1 MAATEREVKV
11 DMLSLLPT
19 DLCLWQAHSM
29 HSIILDL
36 CLLLISAHE
45 WPSLRQPV
53 AAQFLLANSLQSPHR
68 NWGFATVAGNRAR
81 KYMCTHTHTY
91 NYCCVGCRGT
101 DCVINS
107 IQRAAH
113 NCARLLLASRHRYRL
128 RQWCVRS
135 QLSAGA
141 PAVSLC
147 CWEGRALSNQF
158 LRFIL
163 HSGTNGAWIIKK
175 QGIHAP
181 TCSGQT

>member
-1 MAATEREVKV
+1 
-11 DMLSLLPT
+11 MLSLLPT

-91 NYCCVGCRGT
+91 NYCCVGSRGT
-101 DCVINS
+101 DCVSLTRYRGPPTIVPDCCWHHGTDTDYANDVCG
-107 IQRAAH
+107 H
-113 NCARLLLASRHRYRL
+113 NCQPGHQQFPFAVGKVEPSLISF
-128 RQWCVRS
+128 CG
-135 QLSAGA
+135 LSFTA
-141 PAVSLC
+141 
-147 CWEGRALSNQF
+147 ALMA
-158 LRFIL
+158 LE
-163 HSGTNGAWIIKK
+163 
-175 QGIHAP
+175 
-181 TCSGQT
+181 